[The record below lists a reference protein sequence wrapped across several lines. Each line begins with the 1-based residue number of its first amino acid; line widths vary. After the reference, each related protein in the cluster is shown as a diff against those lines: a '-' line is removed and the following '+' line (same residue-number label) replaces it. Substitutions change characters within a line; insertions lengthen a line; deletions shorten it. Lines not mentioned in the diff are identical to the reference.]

1 MLQER
6 KIRRDVAQ
14 RISVA
19 GILNGNF
26 QENEYGASTLNVN
39 GNPIR
44 RINLLATVVA
54 KNDREGQKSLV
65 VDDGTG
71 QIRLRFFEND
81 WQFGKSEIGDFVLI
95 IGRLRRFGAE
105 SYVVPEILKPVKDVK
120 WADARRLELMAKE
133 SSVHAVQG
141 ETAAADVADA
151 TVGAV
156 VQEENL
162 GKSEGN
168 SGPDIVSKEKV
179 EIYSIIKS
187 LDSGRG
193 ADMVEVI
200 SKAGSRD
207 AERLIRE
214 MLKSGDLF
222 EALPGRLKVLE

>member
-6 KIRRDVAQ
+6 KIRRDAAQ

-54 KNDREGQKSLV
+54 KNDREGQKNLV
-65 VDDGTG
+65 IDDGTG

-105 SYVVPEILKPVKDVK
+105 SYIVPEILKPVKDVK
-120 WADARRLELMAKE
+120 WADARRLELVVKD
-133 SSVHAVQG
+133 STVQG
-141 ETAAADVADA
+141 ETAAAAAADA

-156 VQEENL
+156 AKEENL
-162 GKSEGN
+162 VKSEGN

-179 EIYSIIKS
+179 EIYRIIKS
-187 LDSGRG
+187 LDSDRG

-200 SKAGSRD
+200 SKAGGHD

-214 MLKSGDLF
+214 MLKAGDLF